1 MMGTKLALARSV
13 YEAWVVST
21 SYHRDMIGQVLH
33 TISHDTGDI
42 LQREGFKS
50 LAPDVV

>member
-1 MMGTKLALARSV
+1 MGTKLASARSV

-33 TISHDTGDI
+33 TISHDAGDI

-50 LAPDVV
+50 PAPDVV